1 MYDVRLT
8 RQLVDEGY
16 GNGEIARLTRLGAL
30 QRIRRGAYDSPS
42 SDPINGIESHRRL
55 IHASK
60 PYLAR
65 GSVVSHASAAV
76 LHGLVLYATRL
87 DRVQLTRPEVP
98 GGKSRRLLDLH
109 AAPLV
114 PSEIVEVDGVLGTST
129 ARTVADL
136 ARALPF
142 EAAVVAGD
150 SALRAGLD
158 RVELWGCLE
167 RMHRWPG
174 VIRARRVAAFTDGRS
189 ESAGESRSRAGLLQS
204 GIAAPEL
211 QLEVFDDYGR
221 FAARVDFAWKQSR
234 TIGEF
239 DGKIKYGRELN
250 PANDNRDVVYQEKL
264 REDILREL
272 GWQMVRWTWADLDH
286 PDRIAARLRRAFA
299 RSHTHR
305 PQP

>member
-1 MYDVRLT
+1 M
-8 RQLVDEGY
+8 
-16 GNGEIARLTRLGAL
+16 
-30 QRIRRGAYDSPS
+30 
-42 SDPINGIESHRRL
+42 
-55 IHASK
+55 
-60 PYLAR
+60 
-65 GSVVSHASAAV
+65 
-76 LHGLVLYATRL
+76 
-87 DRVQLTRPEVP
+87 
-98 GGKSRRLLDLH
+98 DLH

-114 PSEIVEVDGVLGTST
+114 PSEIVEVDGVLATST

-234 TIGEF
+234 TIGAF

>member
-1 MYDVRLT
+1 VYDVRLT
-8 RQLVDEGY
+8 RQFLDEGY
-16 GNGEIARLTRLGAL
+16 SSGEIARLTRLGAL
-30 QRIRRGAYDSPS
+30 HRLRRGAYDTPS
-42 SDPINGIESHRRL
+42 SDPINVIESHRRL

-60 PYLAR
+60 PYLAS

-76 LHGLVLYATRL
+76 LHDLVPYATRL
-87 DRVQLTRPEVP
+87 DRVQLTRPDVP

-109 AAPLV
+109 AAPLGL
-114 PSEIVEVDGVLGTST
+114 SEIVEVDGVPATSI

-136 ARALPF
+136 ARALTF
-142 EAAVVAGD
+142 EPAVVVGD

-158 RVELWGCLE
+158 RAALLGCLE
-167 RMHRWPG
+167 RMRRWPG
-174 VIRARRVAAFTDGRS
+174 VIRARRVAAFIDGHS
-189 ESAGESRSRAGLLQS
+189 ESAGESRSRAGFLQS

-221 FAARVDFAWKQSR
+221 FAARVDFAWKPSR

-250 PANDNRDVVYQEKL
+250 PAKDSRDVVYQEKL
-264 REDILREL
+264 REDLLREL
-272 GWQMVRWTWADLDH
+272 GWQVVRWTWADLDH